1 MQPTAQSAK
10 YELLSDSTRRMEE
23 GKVSGALPDQTVND
37 KQNNRAYQ
45 CDENAAKIE
54 GFDLSQSDETAKE
67 SAQNATGDA
76 DKTCDQTS
84 TGILAGHDQFREST
98 CDQT

>member
-1 MQPTAQSAK
+1 
-10 YELLSDSTRRMEE
+10 MEE
-23 GKVSGALPDQTVND
+23 GKVSGALPNQTVND

-67 SAQNATGDA
+67 SAQNTTGDA